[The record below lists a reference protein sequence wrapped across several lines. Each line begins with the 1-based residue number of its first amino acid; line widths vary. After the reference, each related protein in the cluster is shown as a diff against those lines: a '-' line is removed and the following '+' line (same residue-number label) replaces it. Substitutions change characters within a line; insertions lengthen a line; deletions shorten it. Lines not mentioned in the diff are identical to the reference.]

1 MARHRLLAWLF
12 ACTTGAA
19 AAIAIGGASPSAAQA
34 PLTCSPA
41 NLGQNVCQ
49 AEGICRCSY
58 NAGGLMLRDPPG
70 YRWDCSLLYGKC
82 TADSFYPPLVGTTM
96 PGPVPYGIAAVSVG
110 RASRNQIRA
119 AQAALQRLGYDPGP
133 IDGAMGQRTASAI
146 SAFQR
151 ASQLPQ
157 TGSLTPETLSRLR
170 VTG

>member
-12 ACTTGAA
+12 AGAA
-19 AAIAIGGASPSAAQA
+19 MAIWVAWAPPTAAQA
-34 PLTCSPA
+34 PLACSPA
-41 NLGQNVCQ
+41 NLGQNICQ

-82 TADSFYPPLVGTTM
+82 TAGSPYPLLLGTTM
-96 PGPVPYGIAAVSVG
+96 PGPAPSGIGVVSAG
-110 RASRNQIRA
+110 RASRNQVRA
-119 AQAALQRLGYDPGP
+119 VQAELRRLGYDPGP
-133 IDGAMGQRTASAI
+133 IDGVMGQRTTSAI
-146 SAFQR
+146 TAFQR

-170 VTG
+170 VSG